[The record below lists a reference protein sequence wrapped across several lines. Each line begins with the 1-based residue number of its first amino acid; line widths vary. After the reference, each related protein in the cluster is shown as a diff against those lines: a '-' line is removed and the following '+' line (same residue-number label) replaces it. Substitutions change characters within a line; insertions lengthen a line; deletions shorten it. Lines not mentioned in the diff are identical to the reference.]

1 MNFKLTKIFNW
12 LKERN
17 DKAIIPIGRLTLY
30 LEGYWV
36 SKLDNKFKIE
46 YRVDELDVNGNLEYS
61 KYYIDEILKFIDN
74 DMHEY

>member
-1 MNFKLTKIFNW
+1 MNSKLTKIFNW

-17 DKAIIPIGRLTLY
+17 DKAIIPIGGLTLY
-30 LEGYWV
+30 LEAYWV

-61 KYYIDEILKFIDN
+61 KFYIDVILKFIDN
-74 DMHEY
+74 EN

>member
-1 MNFKLTKIFNW
+1 MW

-17 DKAIIPIGRLTLY
+17 DKAIIPIGGLTLY
-30 LEGYWV
+30 LEAYWV

-61 KYYIDEILKFIDN
+61 KFYIDEILKIIDN
-74 DMHEY
+74 EN

>member
-1 MNFKLTKIFNW
+1 MNSKLTKIFNW

-17 DKAIIPIGRLTLY
+17 DKAIIPIGGLTLY
-30 LEGYWV
+30 LEAYWV

-61 KYYIDEILKFIDN
+61 KFYIDEILKFIDN
-74 DMHEY
+74 EN

>member
-1 MNFKLTKIFNW
+1 MNSKLTKIFRW

-17 DKAIIPIGRLTLY
+17 DKAIIPIGGLTIY
-30 LEGYWV
+30 LEAYWV

-61 KYYIDEILKFIDN
+61 KFYIDEILKIIDN
-74 DMHEY
+74 EN

>member
-1 MNFKLTKIFNW
+1 MNSKLTKIFNW

-17 DKAIIPIGRLTLY
+17 DKAIIPIGGLTLY
-30 LEGYWV
+30 LEAYWV

-61 KYYIDEILKFIDN
+61 KFYIDEILKIIDN
-74 DMHEY
+74 EN

>member
-1 MNFKLTKIFNW
+1 MNSKLTKIFNW

-17 DKAIIPIGRLTLY
+17 DKAIIPIGGLTLY
-30 LEGYWV
+30 LEAYWI

-61 KYYIDEILKFIDN
+61 KFYIDVILKFIDN
-74 DMHEY
+74 EN

>member
-1 MNFKLTKIFNW
+1 MNSKLTKIFNW

-17 DKAIIPIGRLTLY
+17 DKAIIPIGGLTLY
-30 LEGYWV
+30 LEAYWI

-61 KYYIDEILKFIDN
+61 KFYIDEILKIIDN
-74 DMHEY
+74 EN

>member
-1 MNFKLTKIFNW
+1 MNSKLTKIFNW

-17 DKAIIPIGRLTLY
+17 DKAIIPIGGLTLY
-30 LEGYWV
+30 LEAYWI

-61 KYYIDEILKFIDN
+61 KFYIDEILKFIYN
-74 DMHEY
+74 EN